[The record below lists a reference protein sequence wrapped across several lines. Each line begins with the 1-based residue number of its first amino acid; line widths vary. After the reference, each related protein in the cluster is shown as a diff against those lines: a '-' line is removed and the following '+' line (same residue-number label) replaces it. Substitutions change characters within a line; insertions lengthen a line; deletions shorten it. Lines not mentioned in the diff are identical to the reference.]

1 MKLTSLKAGVLLLGL
16 TALTGCDIEGG
27 LHVNQSAT
35 LIDKTGRQVPIVA
48 GQTYRTELGKDGDK
62 LKFNIEIGGKERE
75 IRLSPPP
82 GSKLPK
88 YAGELTIP
96 AARSGQ
102 PVDFHGVIDTQD
114 YDGRPQRGTQSC
126 TTTAQIRVCQQVAVP
141 VPAGRPPRTEERC
154 SFENRTVSGNQEI
167 EYFDRTTTTTADV
180 QLLAPSSRSV
190 VATFN
195 GSKSSSQR
203 ITTWSGRCETPYD
216 GGGWDRP
223 GRPPRDPR
231 GRR

>member
-1 MKLTSLKAGVLLLGL
+1 MNHSLKAGFLLLAVA
-16 TALTGCDIEGG
+16 ALAGCDIEGG

-35 LIDKTGRQVPIVA
+35 LIDKKGRQVPIQA
-48 GQTYRTELGKDGDK
+48 GATYRTELGKDGDK
-62 LKFNIEIGGKERE
+62 VKFNIEINGKERE
-75 IRLSPPP
+75 IRLSPAP
-82 GSKLPK
+82 GTKLPK
-88 YAGELTIP
+88 YSGELTIP

-126 TTTAQIRVCQQVAVP
+126 TTTAQIRVCNQVP
-141 VPAGRPPRTEERC
+141 VPVPTGAPARTEERC

-167 EYFDRTTTTTADV
+167 EFYDRQTVTSADV
-180 QLLAPSSRSV
+180 QLLAPNSSTV
-190 VATFN
+190 IATFT

-203 ITTWSGRCETPYD
+203 ITTWQGRCETPYD
-216 GGGWDRP
+216 GGGGGWGP
-223 GRPPRDPR
+223 RPPRGP